1 MAQTLGME
9 KRKLLFVAQ
18 GVLSEETVAHAIN
31 NLIYFIG
38 MTPARECRIDTY
50 PYKDGGGVGYTG
62 FFPLMESY
70 IMVDAYTE
78 LGHTEILL
86 STCKP
91 HRADPFAIK
100 SLLGKL
106 IGPTEFIGT
115 L

>member
-1 MAQTLGME
+1 MSQTLGME

-18 GVLSEETVAHAIN
+18 GVVSTVSIVQVIN
-31 NLIYFIG
+31 NLICFVG

-50 PYKDGGGVGYTG
+50 PYKEKGGCGYTG
-62 FFPLMESY
+62 YFPLMESY
-70 IMVDAYTE
+70 IMVDAYTD
-78 LGHTEILL
+78 LDHTEILL

-100 SLLGKL
+100 SLLTKL